1 VRWVA
6 VVFQLGIVAILA
18 PAISSGSITDE
29 VTSRTFLMLRMTPLS
44 ALTVVL
50 GKLKAAFLYVS
61 IFLVSS
67 LPVLL
72 ALIFLEPSTTA
83 DQAKPQGTL
92 IWLATVWDTGGWR
105 VTACLAIMLVTTIT
119 FIAAGFCASAWSKTT
134 STATAISYGFAGIIT
149 IVTLAAMIPGAFSQ
163 PVTEAMLTLNPM
175 VAALRVT
182 SDELFGNLSPQVWV
196 HNLVLMGSLAVGLI
210 VLSAARVYYIF
221 TRHL

>member
-1 VRWVA
+1 M
-6 VVFQLGIVAILA
+6 VAIAGDA
-18 PAISSGSITDE
+18 PQ
-29 VTSRTFLMLRMTPLS
+29 
-44 ALTVVL
+44 
-50 GKLKAAFLYVS
+50 
-61 IFLVSS
+61 
-67 LPVLL
+67 PVLL
-72 ALIFLEPSTTA
+72 ATIVPAQGHAQGQGRVGFVLPFIQP
-83 DQAKPQGTL
+83 DQGTL